1 MNRSRKKRGV
11 VSKKQINSTII
22 FFRTFFRLALLS
34 SARDAS
40 PPGVVAA
47 LDPANTDNLDDFAP
61 EADGRA
67 VEGLFVGV
75 DAGSLPDQVG
85 LVRLDELGL
94 LEDLPTAEGDSGC
107 DMMQL
112 ETETETSKLW
122 YDSDL
127 PRMSM
132 V

>member
-1 MNRSRKKRGV
+1 V
-11 VSKKQINSTII
+11 VSKKNKSTVQ
-22 FFRTFFRLALLS
+22 FFSFRNFFRLALLS

-107 DMMQL
+107 DMI
-112 ETETETSKLW
+112 
-122 YDSDL
+122 
-127 PRMSM
+127 
-132 V
+132 

>member
-11 VSKKQINSTII
+11 VSKKQINSTIL

-40 PPGVVAA
+40 PPGVIAA

-107 DMMQL
+107 DM
-112 ETETETSKLW
+112 
-122 YDSDL
+122 
-127 PRMSM
+127 
-132 V
+132 VC